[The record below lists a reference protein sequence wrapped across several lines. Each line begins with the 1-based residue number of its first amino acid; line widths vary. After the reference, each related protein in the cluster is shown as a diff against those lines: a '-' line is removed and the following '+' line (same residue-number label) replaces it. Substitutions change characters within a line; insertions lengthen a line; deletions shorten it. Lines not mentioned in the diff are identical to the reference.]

1 MKPRLCGNISLSSG
15 NLLAHLILILFEYNF
30 KWVSRGKCSH
40 WVWATFPKSPW
51 TKTSEMIPIDHGKR
65 SHNMWERHRDWAL
78 KVQYLHSAYQIQANQ
93 WATTRKNP
101 SIKNRRAKLDS
112 KNRCKALATR
122 PSRNNLIT
130 LKKVQKE
137 FLSIKNHE
145 RSTKYILLL

>member
-1 MKPRLCGNISLSSG
+1 MANFEAIDQVFSSSTNLFFLKSVIVSEMKKKIHGFSYSKNMANFEVFCWNISTSI
-15 NLLAHLILILFEYNF
+15 NLFFL
-30 KWVSRGKCSH
+30 
-40 WVWATFPKSPW
+40 KSV
-51 TKTSEMIPIDHGKR
+51 IV
-65 SHNMWERHRDWAL
+65 L
-78 KVQYLHSAYQIQANQ
+78 AYQIQANQ

-137 FLSIKNHE
+137 FLSIKNDE
-145 RSTKYILLL
+145 RTTYIYRYYKYI